1 MAKTHLE
8 KDEDEP
14 EASSACS
21 GAVVMLTYT
30 PRVCERMGTVL
41 PSGVSKL
48 QERRNKQCS
57 E

>member
-14 EASSACS
+14 EASSTCS